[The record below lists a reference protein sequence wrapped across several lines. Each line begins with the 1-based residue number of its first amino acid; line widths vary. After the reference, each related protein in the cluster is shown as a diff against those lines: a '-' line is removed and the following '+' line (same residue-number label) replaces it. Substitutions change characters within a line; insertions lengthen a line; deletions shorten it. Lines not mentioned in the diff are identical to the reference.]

1 MKADKIWMDGKMIDW
16 DKAQIHVCTHAFHYG
31 SGVFEGIRA
40 YETESGTAVFRLKEH
55 IERLYNSAK
64 IFKMEIPYT
73 KEEFRQAVKDT
84 IKANKLK
91 SGYIRPLVYR
101 GFEQLGINPFKCPV
115 NCTIAV
121 WEWGAYLGEEALANG
136 IKTKISSYAR
146 SYINSTSQKAKIC
159 GNYVNSI
166 FAKMEAIE
174 AGVDEA
180 ILLDTEGYIAEGS
193 GENLFWVRNGVIYT
207 TPTATVLEGI
217 TRDAVIKVAQDMGYQ
232 VQEKRT
238 GRDEL
243 YISDELFFTG
253 TAAEVTPIREIDN
266 YQIGEGKRGPVTE
279 NIQKK
284 FFAIAKGE
292 EEKYLSWLDYI

>member
-1 MKADKIWMDGKMIDW
+1 MKAEKIWMDGKMVDW
-16 DKAQIHVCTHAFHYG
+16 DKAKVHVCTHALHYG

-40 YETESGTAVFRLKEH
+40 YETDKGTAVFRLKEH

-64 IFKMEIPYT
+64 ILKMEIPYS
-73 KEEFRQAVKDT
+73 KEEFRQAVKNT
-84 IKANKLK
+84 IKENNLK
-91 SGYIRPLVYR
+91 SCYIRPLVYR
-101 GFEQLGINPFKCPV
+101 GFEQLGINPFTCPV
-115 NCTIAV
+115 NCVIAV
-121 WEWGAYLGEEALANG
+121 WEWGAYLGEEALAKG

-159 GNYVNSI
+159 GNYINSI

-180 ILLDTEGYIAEGS
+180 ILLDTRGFVTEGS
-193 GENLFWVRNGVIYT
+193 AENLFWVRNGVIYT

-217 TRDAVIKVAQDMGYQ
+217 TRDSIIKIAEDMSYQ
-232 VQEKRT
+232 VQEKYIC
-238 GRDEL
+238 RDEL
-243 YISDELFFTG
+243 YISDEVFFAG
-253 TAAEVTPIREIDN
+253 TAVEVTPIREIDN

-279 NIQKK
+279 NIQKN

>member
-1 MKADKIWMDGKMIDW
+1 MKAEKIWMDGKMVDW
-16 DKAQIHVCTHAFHYG
+16 DNAQVHICAHALHYG

-40 YETESGTAVFRLKEH
+40 YETDKGTAVFRLKEH
-55 IERLYNSAK
+55 IDRLYNSAR
-64 IFKMEIPYT
+64 ILKMEIPYS
-73 KEEFRQAVKDT
+73 KEEFRQAVRNT
-84 IKANKLK
+84 IKENNLK
-91 SGYIRPLVYR
+91 SCYIRPLVYR
-101 GFEQLGINPFKCPV
+101 GFGQLGLNPFNCPV
-115 NCTIAV
+115 NCVIAV
-121 WEWGAYLGEEALANG
+121 WEWGAYLGEEALKNG

-146 SYINSTSQKAKIC
+146 IYINSTSQKAKIC

-180 ILLDTEGYIAEGS
+180 ILLDTEGYIAEGA
-193 GENLFWVRNGVIYT
+193 GENLFWVRSGVIYT
-207 TPTATVLEGI
+207 TPTTTVLEGI
-217 TRDAVIKVAQDMGYQ
+217 TRDAIIKVAQGMGYQ

-266 YQIGEGKRGPVTE
+266 YQIGEGKCGPITKK
-279 NIQKK
+279 IQEKY
-284 FFAIAKGE
+284 FAIVKGQNT
-292 EEKYLSWLDYI
+292 KYSDWLDCI

>member
-1 MKADKIWMDGKMIDW
+1 MKAEKIWMDGKMVDW
-16 DKAQIHVCTHAFHYG
+16 DEAKVHVCIHALHYG

-40 YETESGTAVFRLKEH
+40 YETENGTAVFRLKEH
-55 IERLYNSAK
+55 IERLFNSAK
-64 IFKMEIPYT
+64 IFKMDIPYS

-84 IKANKLK
+84 IKVNKLK
-91 SGYIRPLVYR
+91 SCYIRPLVYR
-101 GFEQLGINPFKCPV
+101 GYNDLSLNPFNCPV
-115 NCTIAV
+115 NCAVAV
-121 WEWGAYLGEEALANG
+121 WEWGAYLGEEALAKG

-159 GNYVNSI
+159 GNYANSI

-180 ILLDTEGYIAEGS
+180 IILDTQGYITEGS
-193 GENLFWVRNGVIYT
+193 GENLFWVRDGVIYT

-217 TRDAVIKVAQDMGYQ
+217 TRDAVIKIAKDMGYQ
-232 VQEKRT
+232 VQEKYIC
-238 GRDEL
+238 RDEL

>member
-1 MKADKIWMDGKMIDW
+1 MKAEKIWMDGEMVDW
-16 DKAQIHVCTHAFHYG
+16 DEAKVHVCTHALHYG

-40 YETESGTAVFRLKEH
+40 YKTESGTAVFRLEEH
-55 IERLYNSAK
+55 IDRLFNSAK
-64 IFKMEIPYT
+64 ICKMEIPYT
-73 KEEFRQAVKDT
+73 KEALRQSVKDT
-84 IKANKLK
+84 IKVNKLK

-121 WEWGAYLGEEALANG
+121 WGMGAYLGEEALSNG
-136 IKTKISSYAR
+136 IKTKISSYTR

-180 ILLDTEGYIAEGS
+180 ILLDTRGFVAEGS
-193 GENLFWVRNGVIYT
+193 GENIFWIKNGVIYT
-207 TPTATVLEGI
+207 TPAATVLDGI
-217 TRDAVIKVAQDMGYQ
+217 TRDSVLKIAQDMNYHI
-232 VQEKRT
+232 QEKYIC
-238 GRDEL
+238 RDEL
-243 YISDELFFTG
+243 YISDEVFFTG
-253 TAAEVTPIREIDN
+253 TAAEVTPVREIDN
-266 YQIGEGKRGPVTE
+266 YQIGEGKCGTVTA

-284 FFAIAKGE
+284 FFDITKGKE
-292 EEKYLSWLDYI
+292 DKYLSWLEYV

>member
-1 MKADKIWMDGKMIDW
+1 MKAEKIWMDGKMVDW
-16 DKAQIHVCTHAFHYG
+16 DEAKVHVCTHALHYG

-55 IERLYNSAK
+55 IDRLFNSAK
-64 IFKMEIPYT
+64 IFKMVIPYT
-73 KEEFRQAVKDT
+73 KEEIREAIKDT
-84 IKANKLK
+84 IKVNKLK
-91 SGYIRPLVYR
+91 SGYIRPLIYR
-101 GFEQLGINPFKCPV
+101 GFEQLGLNPFTCPV

-121 WEWGAYLGEEALANG
+121 WEWGAYLGEEALAKG

-180 ILLDTEGYIAEGS
+180 ILLDTRGFVTEGS
-193 GENLFWVRNGVIYT
+193 GENIFWIKNGIIYT

-217 TRDAVIKVAQDMGYQ
+217 TRDSIIKIVKDMNYQ
-232 VQEKRT
+232 VQEKYIC
-238 GRDEL
+238 RDEL
-243 YISDELFFTG
+243 YISDEVFFAG

-266 YQIGEGKRGPVTE
+266 YQIGEGKRGPTTE

>member
-1 MKADKIWMDGKMIDW
+1 
-16 DKAQIHVCTHAFHYG
+16 
-31 SGVFEGIRA
+31 
-40 YETESGTAVFRLKEH
+40 
-55 IERLYNSAK
+55 
-64 IFKMEIPYT
+64 MEIPYS
-73 KEEFRQAVKDT
+73 KEEFKQAVRNT
-84 IKANKLK
+84 IKENNLK
-91 SGYIRPLVYR
+91 SCYIRPLVYR

-115 NCTIAV
+115 NCVIAV
-121 WEWGAYLGEEALANG
+121 WEWGAYLGEEALKKG

-146 SYINSTSQKAKIC
+146 SYINSISQKAKIC

>member
-16 DKAQIHVCTHAFHYG
+16 DKAQVHVCTHALHYG

-40 YETESGTAVFRLKEH
+40 YETDKGTAVFRLKEH
-55 IERLYNSAK
+55 IDRLYNSAK
-64 IFKMEIPYT
+64 ILKMEIPYS
-73 KEEFRQAVKDT
+73 KEEFKQAVRNT
-84 IKANKLK
+84 IKENNLK
-91 SGYIRPLVYR
+91 SCYIRPLVYR

-115 NCTIAV
+115 NCVIAV
-121 WEWGAYLGEEALANG
+121 WEWGAYLGEEALKKG

-146 SYINSTSQKAKIC
+146 SYINSISQKAKIC

>member
-1 MKADKIWMDGKMIDW
+1 MKADKIWMDGKMVDW
-16 DKAQIHVCTHAFHYG
+16 DEAKVHVCTHALHYG
-31 SGVFEGIRA
+31 SGIFEGIRA
-40 YETESGTAVFRLKEH
+40 YETKNGTAVFRLKKH
-55 IERLYNSAK
+55 IDRLFNSAK
-64 IFKMEIPYT
+64 IFKMEIPYS

-121 WEWGAYLGEEALANG
+121 WEWGAYLGEEALAKG

-159 GNYVNSI
+159 GNYINSI

-174 AGVDEA
+174 AGADEA
-180 ILLDTEGYIAEGS
+180 ILLDTSGFVTEGS
-193 GENLFWVRNGVIYT
+193 AENLFWVRDGVIYT

-217 TRDAVIKVAQDMGYQ
+217 TRDSIIKIAEDMSYK
-232 VQEKRT
+232 VQEKYIC
-238 GRDEL
+238 RDEL
-243 YISDELFFTG
+243 YISDEVFFVG
-253 TAAEVTPIREIDN
+253 TAVEVTPIREIDN
-266 YQIGEGKRGPVTE
+266 YQIGEGKRGPITE

>member
-1 MKADKIWMDGKMIDW
+1 MKADKIWMDGKMVDW
-16 DKAQIHVCTHAFHYG
+16 DKAQVHVCTHALHYG

-55 IERLYNSAK
+55 IERLFNSAK
-64 IFKMEIPYT
+64 ILKMDIPYT
-73 KEEFRQAVKDT
+73 KEEIRQAVKDT
-84 IKANKLK
+84 IKVNKLK
-91 SGYIRPLVYR
+91 SCYIRPLVYR
-101 GFEQLGINPFKCPV
+101 GFEQLGVNPFKCPV
-115 NCTIAV
+115 NCAIAV
-121 WEWGAYLGEEALANG
+121 WEWGAYLGEEALVKG

-180 ILLDTEGYIAEGS
+180 ILLDTRGFVTEGS
-193 GENLFWVRNGVIYT
+193 GENLFWIRNGVIYT

-217 TRDAVIKVAQDMGYQ
+217 TRDSIIKIAKDMGYQ
-232 VQEKRT
+232 VQEKYIC
-238 GRDEL
+238 RDEL
-243 YISDELFFTG
+243 YISDEVFFAG

-266 YQIGEGKRGPVTE
+266 YQIGEGKCGPITE
-279 NIQKK
+279 IIQKK

>member
-1 MKADKIWMDGKMIDW
+1 MKADKIWMDGKMVDW
-16 DKAQIHVCTHAFHYG
+16 DKAQVHVCTHALHYG

-40 YETESGTAVFRLKEH
+40 YETDKGTAVFRLKEH
-55 IERLYNSAK
+55 IDRLYNSAK
-64 IFKMEIPYT
+64 ILKMEIPYS
-73 KEEFRQAVKDT
+73 KEEFRQTVKNT
-84 IKANKLK
+84 IKENSLK
-91 SGYIRPLVYR
+91 SCYIRPLVYR
-101 GFEQLGINPFKCPV
+101 GFEQLGVNPFKCPV

-121 WEWGAYLGEEALANG
+121 WEWGAYLGEEALVNG

-180 ILLDTEGYIAEGS
+180 ILLDTRGFVTEGS
-193 GENLFWVRNGVIYT
+193 GENIFWIKNGVIYT

-217 TRDAVIKVAQDMGYQ
+217 TRDSIIKIAKNMDYQ
-232 VQEKRT
+232 VQEKYIC
-238 GRDEL
+238 RDEL
-243 YISDELFFTG
+243 YISDEVFFSG

-284 FFAIAKGE
+284 FFEIAKGKE
-292 EEKYLSWLDYI
+292 DKYLSWLDYV

>member
-1 MKADKIWMDGKMIDW
+1 MKAEKIWMDGKMVDW
-16 DKAQIHVCTHAFHYG
+16 DEAKVHVCTHALHYG

-55 IERLYNSAK
+55 IDRLFNSAK
-64 IFKMEIPYT
+64 ILKMDIPYT
-73 KEEFRQAVKDT
+73 KEDIREAIKNT

-91 SGYIRPLVYR
+91 SGYIRPLIYR
-101 GFEQLGINPFKCPV
+101 GFEQLGLNPFTCPV

-121 WEWGAYLGEEALANG
+121 WEWGAYLGEEALAKG
-136 IKTKISSYAR
+136 IKTKISSYTR

-180 ILLDTEGYIAEGS
+180 ILLDTRGFVTEGS
-193 GENLFWVRNGVIYT
+193 GENIFWIRNGVIYT

-217 TRDAVIKVAQDMGYQ
+217 TRDSIIKIAEDMNYQ
-232 VQEKRT
+232 FQEKYIC
-238 GRDEL
+238 RDEL
-243 YISDELFFTG
+243 YISDEVFFTG

-266 YQIGEGKRGPVTE
+266 YQIGEGKRGPITE

>member
-1 MKADKIWMDGKMIDW
+1 MKAAKIWMDGKMVDW
-16 DKAQIHVCTHAFHYG
+16 DEAKVHVCTHALHYG
-31 SGVFEGIRA
+31 SGIFEGMRA
-40 YETESGTAVFRLKEH
+40 YETENGTAVFRLKEH
-55 IERLYNSAK
+55 IDRLFNSAK

-84 IKANKLK
+84 IKANNLK

-121 WEWGAYLGEEALANG
+121 WEWGAYLGEEALAKG

-159 GNYVNSI
+159 GNYINSI

-174 AGVDEA
+174 AGADEA
-180 ILLDTEGYIAEGS
+180 ILLDTRGFVTEGS
-193 GENLFWVRNGVIYT
+193 AENLFWVRDGVIYT

-217 TRDAVIKVAQDMGYQ
+217 TRDSIIKIAEDMSYQ
-232 VQEKRT
+232 VQEKYIC
-238 GRDEL
+238 RDEL
-243 YISDELFFTG
+243 YISDEVFFVG

-266 YQIGEGKRGPVTE
+266 YQIGEGKRGPITE
-279 NIQKK
+279 NIQVK

>member
-1 MKADKIWMDGKMIDW
+1 MKAEKIWMDGKMVDW
-16 DKAQIHVCTHAFHYG
+16 DEAKVHVCTHALHYG
-31 SGVFEGIRA
+31 SGIFEGIRA
-40 YETESGTAVFRLKEH
+40 YETENGTAVFRLKEH
-55 IERLYNSAK
+55 IDRLFNSAK
-64 IFKMEIPYT
+64 IFKMEIPYAQ
-73 KEEFRQAVKDT
+73 EEFRQAVKDT

-115 NCTIAV
+115 NCTIVA
-121 WEWGAYLGEEALANG
+121 WEWGAYLGEEALAKG

-159 GNYVNSI
+159 GNYINSI

-174 AGVDEA
+174 AGADEA
-180 ILLDTEGYIAEGS
+180 ILLDARGFVTEGS
-193 GENLFWVRNGVIYT
+193 GENLFWVRDGVIYT

-217 TRDAVIKVAQDMGYQ
+217 TRDAVIKIAKDMGYQ
-232 VQEKRT
+232 VQEKYIC
-238 GRDEL
+238 RDEL

-253 TAAEVTPIREIDN
+253 TAAEVTPIREVDN

>member
-1 MKADKIWMDGKMIDW
+1 MKAEKIWMDGKMVDW
-16 DKAQIHVCTHAFHYG
+16 DEAKVHVCTHALHYG

-55 IERLYNSAK
+55 IERLFNSAK
-64 IFKMEIPYT
+64 ILKMDILYS
-73 KEEFRQAVKDT
+73 KEEFRQAIKDT
-84 IKANKLK
+84 IKVNKLK

-121 WEWGAYLGEEALANG
+121 WEWGAYLGEEALAKG

-180 ILLDTEGYIAEGS
+180 ILLDTRGFVTEGS
-193 GENLFWVRNGVIYT
+193 GENIFWIKNGVIYT

-217 TRDAVIKVAQDMGYQ
+217 TRDSIIKIAEDMNYQ
-232 VQEKRT
+232 VQEKYVC
-238 GRDEL
+238 RDEL
-243 YISDELFFTG
+243 YISDEVFFTG

-266 YQIGEGKRGPVTE
+266 YQIGEGKRGPITE

>member
-1 MKADKIWMDGKMIDW
+1 MKAEKIWMDGKMVDW
-16 DKAQIHVCTHAFHYG
+16 DKAQVHICTHALHYG

-40 YETESGTAVFRLKEH
+40 YETEKGTAVFRLKEH
-55 IERLYNSAK
+55 IDRLFNSAK
-64 IFKMEIPYT
+64 ILKMEIPCS

-91 SGYIRPLVYR
+91 SCYIRPLVYR
-101 GFEQLGINPFKCPV
+101 GFKELGVNPFTCPV
-115 NCTIAV
+115 NCAIAV
-121 WEWGAYLGEEALANG
+121 WEWGAYLGEEALAKG
-136 IKTKISSYAR
+136 IRTKISSYAR

-159 GNYVNSI
+159 GNYINSI

-180 ILLDTEGYIAEGS
+180 ILLDSNGYVTEGS

-217 TRDAVIKVAQDMGYQ
+217 TRDTVIKVAQDMGYQ
-232 VQEKRT
+232 VKEKSI

-243 YISDELFFTG
+243 YISDEVFFAG

-266 YQIGEGKRGPVTE
+266 YKIGEGKRGPITE
-279 NIQKK
+279 IFQKK
-284 FFAIAKGE
+284 FFAIAKGR
-292 EEKYLSWLDYI
+292 EEKYLDWLDYV

>member
-1 MKADKIWMDGKMIDW
+1 MKAEKIWMDGKMVDW
-16 DKAQIHVCTHAFHYG
+16 DEAKVHVCTHALHYG

-40 YETESGTAVFRLKEH
+40 YKTESGTAVFRLKEH
-55 IERLYNSAK
+55 IERLFNSAK
-64 IFKMEIPYT
+64 IFKMDIPYT
-73 KEEFRQAVKDT
+73 KEDIREAIKNT

-91 SGYIRPLVYR
+91 SGYIRPLIYR
-101 GFEQLGINPFKCPV
+101 GFEQLGLNPFTCPV
-115 NCTIAV
+115 NCSIAV

-174 AGVDEA
+174 AGADEA
-180 ILLDTEGYIAEGS
+180 ILLDTRGFVTEGS
-193 GENLFWVRNGVIYT
+193 SENIFWIKNGIIYT

-217 TRDAVIKVAQDMGYQ
+217 TRDSIIKIAEDMNYQ
-232 VQEKRT
+232 FQEKYIC
-238 GRDEL
+238 RDEL
-243 YISDELFFTG
+243 YISDEVFFSG

-266 YQIGEGKRGPVTE
+266 YQIGEGKRGPITE

-292 EEKYLSWLDYI
+292 EEKYLSWLDFV

>member
-1 MKADKIWMDGKMIDW
+1 MKAEKIWMDGKMVDW
-16 DKAQIHVCTHAFHYG
+16 DEAKVHVCTHALHYG

-55 IERLYNSAK
+55 IERLFNSAK
-64 IFKMEIPYT
+64 ILKIEIPYT
-73 KEEFRQAVKDT
+73 KEEFRQVVKDT

-91 SGYIRPLVYR
+91 SGYIRPLIYR

-115 NCTIAV
+115 NCAITV
-121 WEWGAYLGEEALANG
+121 WEWGAYLGEEALAKG

-180 ILLDTEGYIAEGS
+180 ILLDTRGFVTEGS
-193 GENLFWVRNGVIYT
+193 AENLFWVRDGVIYT

-217 TRDAVIKVAQDMGYQ
+217 TRDSIIKIAEDMNYQ
-232 VQEKRT
+232 VQEKYVC
-238 GRDEL
+238 RDEL
-243 YISDELFFTG
+243 YISDEVFFTG

-266 YQIGEGKRGPVTE
+266 YQIGEGKRGPITE

>member
-1 MKADKIWMDGKMIDW
+1 
-16 DKAQIHVCTHAFHYG
+16 
-31 SGVFEGIRA
+31 
-40 YETESGTAVFRLKEH
+40 VFRLKEH
-55 IERLYNSAK
+55 IERLFNSAK
-64 IFKMEIPYT
+64 IFKMDIPYT
-73 KEEFRQAVKDT
+73 KEDIREAIKNT

-91 SGYIRPLVYR
+91 SGYIRPLIYR
-101 GFEQLGINPFKCPV
+101 GFEQLGLNPFTCPV

-121 WEWGAYLGEEALANG
+121 WEWGAYLGEEALVKG

-180 ILLDTEGYIAEGS
+180 ILLDTRGFVTEGS
-193 GENLFWVRNGVIYT
+193 GENIFWIKNGIIYT

-217 TRDAVIKVAQDMGYQ
+217 TRDAIIKIAGDMNYQ
-232 VQEKRT
+232 FQEKYIC
-238 GRDEL
+238 RDEL
-243 YISDELFFTG
+243 YISDEVFFTG

-266 YQIGEGKRGPVTE
+266 YQIGEGKRGPITK

-284 FFAIAKGE
+284 FFAIAKGK

>member
-1 MKADKIWMDGKMIDW
+1 MKAEKIWMDGKMVDW
-16 DKAQIHVCTHAFHYG
+16 DKAQVHICTHALHYG

-40 YETESGTAVFRLKEH
+40 YETEKGTAVFRLKEH
-55 IERLYNSAK
+55 IDRLFNSAK
-64 IFKMEIPYT
+64 ILKMEIPCS

-91 SGYIRPLVYR
+91 SCYIRPLVYR
-101 GFEQLGINPFKCPV
+101 GFKELGVNPFTCPV
-115 NCTIAV
+115 NCAIAV
-121 WEWGAYLGEEALANG
+121 WEWGAYLGEEALAKG
-136 IKTKISSYAR
+136 IRTKISSYAR
-146 SYINSTSQKAKIC
+146 SYINSISQKAKIC
-159 GNYVNSI
+159 GNYINSI

-180 ILLDTEGYIAEGS
+180 ILLDSNGYVTEGS

-217 TRDAVIKVAQDMGYQ
+217 TRDTVIKVAQDMGYQ
-232 VQEKRT
+232 VKEKSI

-243 YISDELFFTG
+243 YISDEVFFAG

-266 YQIGEGKRGPVTE
+266 YKIGEGKRGPITE
-279 NIQKK
+279 IFQKK
-284 FFAIAKGE
+284 FFAIAKGR
-292 EEKYLSWLDYI
+292 EEKYLDWLDYV

>member
-1 MKADKIWMDGKMIDW
+1 MKAEKIWMDGKMVDW
-16 DKAQIHVCTHAFHYG
+16 DEAKIHVCTHALHYG

-55 IERLYNSAK
+55 IERLFNSAK
-64 IFKMEIPYT
+64 IFKMDIPYA
-73 KEEFRQAVKDT
+73 KEEIREAIKNT
-84 IKANKLK
+84 IKVNKLK
-91 SGYIRPLVYR
+91 SGYIRPLIYR
-101 GFEQLGINPFKCPV
+101 GFEQLGLNPFTCPV
-115 NCTIAV
+115 NCAIAV
-121 WEWGAYLGEEALANG
+121 WEWGAYLGEEALAKG

-180 ILLDTEGYIAEGS
+180 ILLDTRGFVTEGS
-193 GENLFWVRNGVIYT
+193 GENIFWIKNGVIYT

-217 TRDAVIKVAQDMGYQ
+217 TRDSIIKIAEDMNYQ
-232 VQEKRT
+232 FQEKYIC
-238 GRDEL
+238 RDEL
-243 YISDELFFTG
+243 YISDEVFFTG

-266 YQIGEGKRGPVTE
+266 YQIGEGKRGPITE

>member
-1 MKADKIWMDGKMIDW
+1 MKAEKIWMDGKMVDW
-16 DKAQIHVCTHAFHYG
+16 DEAKIHVCTHALHYG

-55 IERLYNSAK
+55 IERLFNSAK
-64 IFKMEIPYT
+64 IFKMDIPYT
-73 KEEFRQAVKDT
+73 KEEIREAIKNT
-84 IKANKLK
+84 IKVNKLK
-91 SGYIRPLVYR
+91 SGYIRPLIYR
-101 GFEQLGINPFKCPV
+101 GFEQLGLNPFTCPV

-121 WEWGAYLGEEALANG
+121 WEWGAYLGEEALAKG

-180 ILLDTEGYIAEGS
+180 ILLDTRGFVTEGS
-193 GENLFWVRNGVIYT
+193 GENIFWIKNGIIYT

-217 TRDAVIKVAQDMGYQ
+217 TRDSIIKIAEDMKYQ
-232 VQEKRT
+232 FQEKYIC
-238 GRDEL
+238 RDEL
-243 YISDELFFTG
+243 YISDEVFFTG

-266 YQIGEGKRGPVTE
+266 YQIGEGKRGPITE

>member
-1 MKADKIWMDGKMIDW
+1 MKAEKIWMDGKMVDW
-16 DKAQIHVCTHAFHYG
+16 DKAQVHACTHALHYG

-55 IERLYNSAK
+55 IDRLFNSAK
-64 IFKMEIPYT
+64 ILKMDIPYS
-73 KEEFRQAVKDT
+73 KDEFRQAIKDT
-84 IKANKLK
+84 IKVNRLK
-91 SGYIRPLVYR
+91 SCYIRPLVYR
-101 GFEQLGINPFKCPV
+101 GYNDLSLNPFNCPV
-115 NCTIAV
+115 SCAVAV
-121 WEWGAYLGEEALANG
+121 WEWGAYLGEEALAKG

-146 SYINSTSQKAKIC
+146 SYINSPSQKAKIC
-159 GNYVNSI
+159 GSYVNSI

-284 FFAIAKGE
+284 FFNIAKGKE
-292 EEKYLSWLDYI
+292 DKYLSWLDYI